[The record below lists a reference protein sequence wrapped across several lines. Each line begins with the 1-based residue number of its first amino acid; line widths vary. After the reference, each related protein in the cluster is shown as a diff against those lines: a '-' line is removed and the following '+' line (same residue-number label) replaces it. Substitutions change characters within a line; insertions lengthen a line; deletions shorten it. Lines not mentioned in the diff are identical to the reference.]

1 MHMHQH
7 VKLELQLCIA
17 YLMRLPTPACTTG
30 AKMLV
35 NSGMPAGQLP
45 SARWRKSTR
54 SNPSGSCV
62 ELAEVPGAVAV
73 RNSRD
78 KRGPALIYPRAA
90 MIAFLRGM
98 KNGEFDALI
107 SLCAQAQQGNK
118 TDRNRPATERLRDD
132 IVLCAPDRRVGP
144 TPARFPRSVP
154 WRAVSRPSG
163 VGTEC
168 QSTGSRSQNECG
180 SAQ

>member
-1 MHMHQH
+1 
-7 VKLELQLCIA
+7 
-17 YLMRLPTPACTTG
+17 
-30 AKMLV
+30 MLV

-45 SARWRKSTR
+45 SARWRKSSR

-78 KRGPALIYPRAA
+78 KGGPALIYPRAA
-90 MIAFLRGM
+90 MIAFLRAM
-98 KNGEFDALI
+98 KNGEFDGLI
-107 SLCAQAQQGNK
+107 SLFTPARRAYE
-118 TDRNRPATERLRDD
+118 TDSNRLTTQRLRGD

-144 TPARFPRSVP
+144 MSARLPRSVP
-154 WRAVSRPSG
+154 RRAGRPSG

-180 SAQ
+180 SAQR